1 MQAPPKPAGETDR
14 LRALHELHIL
24 DTVDEERFDRLTR
37 IATHLFHVPI
47 ALVTLVDS
55 ERQWFKSRQGLDAR
69 ETPRDTSF
77 CAHTI
82 LQQEALVV
90 RDALLDPRFHDN
102 PAVVGEMGVRFYAGF
117 PIRAPGG
124 SNVGTLCIV
133 DRKPRSFSDE
143 DAVMLADLAA
153 MVERELA
160 LLVQATQDPL
170 TRLYNRRGLDEVA
183 THVIALCDR
192 SQHIATLVSID
203 LDGFKGINDKHGHEA
218 GDQVLR
224 WFAGQL
230 LKHFRKSDVVARLG
244 GDEFCVLAPQVP
256 EEDMQSCLDRLAT
269 TFRASELYTQHP
281 ALSWSVGLVEFKC
294 DGSAALEEVLQLADR
309 RMYEAKAR
317 NRRTGAGEN
326 H

>member
-1 MQAPPKPAGETDR
+1 MQAPPRPPGETDR

-47 ALVTLVDS
+47 ALVTLIDS
-55 ERQWFKSRQGLDAR
+55 ERQWFKSRQGVSSR

-77 CAHTI
+77 CGHTI

-90 RDALLDPRFHDN
+90 RDATQDPRFHDN
-102 PAVVGEMGVRFYAGF
+102 PSVVREQGVRFYAGY

-153 MVERELA
+153 LVEGELA

-170 TRLYNRRGLDEVA
+170 THLYNRRGLGEVA
-183 THVIALCDR
+183 QHVIALCDR
-192 SQHIATLVSID
+192 SQQNATLASID

-224 WFAGQL
+224 WFASQL

-244 GDEFCVLAPQVP
+244 GDEFCVLAPQVS
-256 EEDMQSCLDRLAT
+256 ETDMRACLDRLAA
-269 TFRASELYTQHP
+269 TFRASELFTEYP
-281 ALSWSVGLVEFKC
+281 GLSWSSGMVEFKC
-294 DGSAALEEVLQLADR
+294 DAGAGIDEALQLADR
-309 RMYEAKAR
+309 RMYEAKDR
-317 NRRTGAGEN
+317 SRQGAAD
-326 H
+326 

>member
-1 MQAPPKPAGETDR
+1 MQAPPKPPGETDR

-37 IATHLFHVPI
+37 IATHVFHVPI

-69 ETPRDTSF
+69 ETPRATSF
-77 CAHTI
+77 CGHTI
-82 LQQEALVV
+82 LQHEALVV

-102 PAVVGEMGVRFYAGF
+102 PSVVGEPGVRFYAGF

-124 SNVGTLCIV
+124 SNVGTLCVI
-133 DRKPRSFSDE
+133 DHKPRSFSDE

-153 MVERELA
+153 MVESELA

-183 THVIALCDR
+183 QHVIALCDR
-192 SQHIATLVSID
+192 SQRSATLASID
-203 LDGFKGINDKHGHEA
+203 LDGFKGINDQHGHQA

-244 GDEFCVLAPQVP
+244 GDEFCVLAPQVS
-256 EEDMQSCLDRLAT
+256 EADMRACLDRLGA
-269 TFRASELYTQHP
+269 TFRASELYTTYP
-281 ALSWSVGLVEFKC
+281 RLSWSSGLVEFKC
-294 DGSAALEEVLQLADR
+294 DASAGLDAVLQLADR
-309 RMYEAKAR
+309 RMYEAKD
-317 NRRTGAGEN
+317 RRQGSTDKR
-326 H
+326 